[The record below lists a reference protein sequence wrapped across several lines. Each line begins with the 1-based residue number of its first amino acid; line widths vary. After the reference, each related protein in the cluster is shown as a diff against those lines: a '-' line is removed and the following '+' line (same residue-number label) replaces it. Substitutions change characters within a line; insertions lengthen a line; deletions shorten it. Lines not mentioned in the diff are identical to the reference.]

1 MKKWEKVPFKA
12 HFKNDLYIF
21 DKLAI
26 MIANRYNMEWSG
38 PPISYFSK
46 EILAYMI
53 KLLQEKYTLIYT
65 RPIAKNITSD
75 SSEVYD

>member
-26 MIANRYNMEWSG
+26 MIANRYNMEWNSH
-38 PPISYFSK
+38 PPISYFSN
-46 EILAYMI
+46 EILRENYP
-53 KLLQEKYTLIYT
+53 E
-65 RPIAKNITSD
+65 
-75 SSEVYD
+75 